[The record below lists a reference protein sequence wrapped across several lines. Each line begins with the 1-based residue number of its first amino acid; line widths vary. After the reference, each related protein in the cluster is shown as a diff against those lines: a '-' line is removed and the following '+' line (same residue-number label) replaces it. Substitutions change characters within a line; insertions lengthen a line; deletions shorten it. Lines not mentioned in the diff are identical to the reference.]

1 MFPVLLSTTGP
12 AAATARTHSTAQITL
27 MSIITVGIYY
37 CDKNYWMVPIKTY
50 YMTVVAKRMKI
61 SEEVVRF
68 YIQPIVDGN
77 VCRMDQ
83 FSTGIRVIRFV
94 SPSCDSS
101 RGSCLLG
108 LRCSAAAG
116 RSAVRILT
124 LTVKFLLL
132 VAARRILVNE

>member
-101 RGSCLLG
+101 RGGVACLG
-108 LRCSAAAG
+108 FAAPLPLEG
-116 RSAVRILT
+116 QRSG
-124 LTVKFLLL
+124 F
-132 VAARRILVNE
+132 